1 MKEKKI
7 YGNLIPIYD
16 YFQEDN
22 YLYIVMKYCRKGDLA
37 DYIEKYK
44 RLTEIQAIQLLT
56 QTLSGLNLLHNNG
69 LLHRDIKP
77 QNILIDDDDEYLICD
92 FG

>member
-37 DYIEKYK
+37 DYIEKNK
-44 RLTEIQAIQLLT
+44 RLTEI
-56 QTLSGLNLLHNNG
+56 
-69 LLHRDIKP
+69 
-77 QNILIDDDDEYLICD
+77 
-92 FG
+92 

>member
-1 MKEKKI
+1 MQKVIKTVNHVFKVMKEKKI

-44 RLTEIQAIQLLT
+44 RLTEI
-56 QTLSGLNLLHNNG
+56 
-69 LLHRDIKP
+69 
-77 QNILIDDDDEYLICD
+77 
-92 FG
+92 